1 MPATTRPTRSTREK
15 PNILITGTPGTGK
28 TTMAE
33 LISLGSDLSHLN
45 VSQLILSRK
54 YVSEWDEELESWVLD
69 EDALVDALKDDVKN
83 GGLILDYH
91 GVDFFPKDWFDL
103 VIVTTTDNSIL
114 YSRLEH
120 RNYSSLK
127 IQENVTAE
135 IMQVILQEASQHFQG
150 LVVQVQSNSLLDMD
164 KNCEKVLEWIQ
175 NWDKKEDFIQDPF

>member
-1 MPATTRPTRSTREK
+1 M
-15 PNILITGTPGTGK
+15 
-28 TTMAE
+28 
-33 LISLGSDLSHLN
+33 
-45 VSQLILSRK
+45 
-54 YVSEWDEELESWVLD
+54 
-69 EDALVDALKDDVKN
+69 
-83 GGLILDYH
+83 
-91 GVDFFPKDWFDL
+91 DFFPKDWFDL